1 MYSPFFWKKPDCAK
15 SQLHTV
21 DRMVRDRKSGTLE
34 TVRHTKQNSI
44 CPFLF
49 LFMVFRF
56 KRTHFSLSVICSF
69 SLFCSSTKTR
79 FFQSVLFHSVWAPS
93 FFTCLCV
100 YVCLVVLC
108 VSVCLHTWLLGKL
121 FSSRQR
127 WANLQWW
134 EYNYI
139 ISGKVILC

>member
-21 DRMVRDRKSGTLE
+21 DRMVRDRKSGPLE

-44 CPFLF
+44 CLFLF
-49 LFMVFRF
+49 LFLVFRF

-69 SLFCSSTKTR
+69 SLFCSSTKTC
-79 FFQSVLFHSVWAPS
+79 FFQSARFSFSLSALLFYLFV
-93 FFTCLCV
+93 CV

-108 VSVCLHTWLLGKL
+108 VSVCLHTRLLGKL
-121 FSSRQR
+121 FSSRQ
-127 WANLQWW
+127 W
-134 EYNYI
+134 
-139 ISGKVILC
+139 